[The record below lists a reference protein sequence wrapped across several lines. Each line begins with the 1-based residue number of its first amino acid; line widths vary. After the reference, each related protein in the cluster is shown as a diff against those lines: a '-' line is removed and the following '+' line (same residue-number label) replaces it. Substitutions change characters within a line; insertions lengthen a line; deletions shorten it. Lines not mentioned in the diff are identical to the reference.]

1 MSLEKVG
8 IAGSSESVQQL
19 ADKIHQAFSTVGF
32 VYIKNHGIPQEK
44 VTIYSVVYNYV
55 EKADLC
61 KGYQNPKRKLSLTT
75 HFSEIIELKFRK
87 KMLLFHKRKQKTST
101 AFFCAFFLKNKGQ
114 TNNKNAGMTFSRSSL
129 WAKIRQF
136 LSNFY
141 FWTKIVTYALFP
153 PGPSIMVAK
162 SSLKNVW

>member
-1 MSLEKVG
+1 MEKSIPVVDFSQMSLEKVG

-75 HFSEIIELKFRK
+75 HFSEIIELKFGK

-129 WAKIRQF
+129 
-136 LSNFY
+136 
-141 FWTKIVTYALFP
+141 
-153 PGPSIMVAK
+153 
-162 SSLKNVW
+162 